1 MLEKF
6 ALFAGE
12 FFRDLHV
19 QVHEQIAAGAAIE
32 NRHAQVRMRNC
43 APGWVPSGTRICWVP
58 SNVSISI
65 SAPSTACAKLM
76 GSVQCKSFSRRSK
89 MWCSFTLSTTYKSP
103 GCARRARGSICLI
116 FIISAV
122 ISFTGCTTVGPGNV
136 GIKINQ
142 TGDNRGVD
150 QLPLETGWVTY
161 NIFTQ
166 KVFEY
171 PIFVQTVIWTADTKE
186 GAPADESITF
196 NSKEGM
202 VINGDI
208 SLSYQ
213 LTAEK
218 VPAFYVK
225 FRSDDLKAFTYG
237 FLHNVARDAFNEIG
251 PTFSVEEIYGPSKE
265 FLLKKVVERIN
276 SQTKQY
282 GVEIVQFGFTG
293 ALRLPPS
300 VIDALN
306 GKIAATQTAMRV
318 HNEVMTAQAEAEKT
332 IATAKGQAEANR
344 ILAQSISPQLIQW
357 RNLAITEQWINKWN
371 GQKAQ
376 VELGGDNKPL
386 IQIPVPGK

>member
-1 MLEKF
+1 MNSIGLKIVGCVLAIIATSWVATK
-6 ALFAGE
+6 ALALMNEPSDASVLIGIVILLVLFLVWFLVVGKKISKAIKNAKK
-12 FFRDLHV
+12 
-19 QVHEQIAAGAAIE
+19 IAQGA
-32 NRHAQVRMRNC
+32 NGM
-43 APGWVPSGTRICWVP
+43 
-58 SNVSISI
+58 
-65 SAPSTACAKLM
+65 
-76 GSVQCKSFSRRSK
+76 F
-89 MWCSFTLSTTYKSP
+89 
-103 GCARRARGSICLI
+103 SICLI